1 MLVVSLKRVHFNLK
15 SAFSLPG
22 LVQILHCSLNI
33 RDLSSEPIILATLHL
48 HFVLQVLNAIVCNLE
63 FGFKQIS
70 ISVLTLN
77 DLLNATDFHLP
88 QIDFVL
94 ILLKLNFVLS
104 NKIFLDIIN
113 FTQSLRHVFNLA
125 ALCVVDIC
133 LSRYLFV

>member
-15 SAFSLPG
+15 SAFTLPG

-48 HFVLQVLNAIVCNLE
+48 HFVLQVLNAIVSNLE

-77 DLLNATDFHLP
+77 DLLYATDFHLP

-104 NKIFLDIIN
+104 N
-113 FTQSLRHVFNLA
+113 
-125 ALCVVDIC
+125 
-133 LSRYLFV
+133 